1 MLLEIESM
9 ETLNNVETVSE
20 TYIIPAGNL
29 ERLQAEIDRL
39 NKRARRLK
47 VAEIQVDIAPSH
59 LTHEIRTVGGEIR
72 YVTQEQLGRHP
83 NWNPTGYVREYLS
96 VTVTGE
102 APRFAG
108 WNLVAVLE
116 PLATDDGTE
125 NIIQAVPGQKCP
137 VEYRNRVGQCDHCHT
152 ERRRNQTFVCRHI
165 DGHHQMVGRNCL
177 ADFLGH
183 TDPHH
188 LAKMAEM
195 LGELAGICEAAG
207 DDEWNEGGSR
217 GGNAWSLD
225 CFMAMTAASIVLD
238 GWLSRGKAFEYGGI
252 ATANKT
258 LEALSP
264 LPKQDSIYLFW
275 LDTMRELAAHDRQQA
290 TAAAAIA
297 WAAELTEE
305 EIGDSDYLYNLCLV
319 CRAGYVT
326 GKTAG
331 LAASLIVAH
340 ARAVEAEVRQREFA
354 KRAETSKH
362 QGVVGERI
370 WRKLTLE
377 RVHYSESFYGT
388 TAIHGMCDDD
398 GNAYTWFASNELSDF
413 DKGDSRWILA
423 TVKSH
428 GEYKGIAQTVLTRCS
443 LCDADE
449 YVVALAKL
457 PKAGLQKQIE
467 ELTGESCATG
477 TKKDLAARIAEL
489 QGG

>member
-1 MLLEIESM
+1 MTTSTL
-9 ETLNNVETVSE
+9 ETLTE
-20 TYIIPAGNL
+20 TYIVPAGHMD
-29 ERLQAEIDRL
+29 RLQGEIDRL

-72 YVTQEQLGRHP
+72 YVTQEQLDAHS
-83 NWNPTGYVREYLS
+83 NWTPTGYVREFLS

-102 APRFAG
+102 APKFAG

-116 PLATDDGTE
+116 PLSTDDGVE

-137 VEYRNRVGQCDHCHT
+137 VEYRDRVGQCDHCHT
-152 ERRRNQTFVCRHI
+152 ERRRNQTFVCRHV
-165 DGHHQMVGRNCL
+165 DGRHQMVGRNCL

-195 LGELAGICEAAG
+195 LGELASLCEAAA
-207 DDEWNEGGSR
+207 DEEWNEGGASM
-217 GGNAWSLD
+217 GGAYSLD
-225 CFMAMTAASIVLD
+225 CFMAMTAASIVVD
-238 GWLSRGKAFEYGGI
+238 GWLSRGKAFEFGGI

-258 LEALSP
+258 LEALNP
-264 LPKQDSIYLFW
+264 LPKQDRDY
-275 LDTMRELAAHDRQQA
+275 REWVANMQATAAAERQQA

>member
-1 MLLEIESM
+1 M
-9 ETLNNVETVSE
+9 ETQEQAETLSE
-20 TYIIPAGNL
+20 TYVVPATNM
-29 ERLQAEIDRL
+29 ERLQGEIDRL

-47 VAEIQVDIAPSH
+47 VTEIQVDIKTSH
-59 LTHEIRTVGGEIR
+59 LTHEMKTVGGETR
-72 YVTQEQLGRHP
+72 QVTEDQLSNHP
-83 NWNPTGYVREYLS
+83 NWTPTGNVREYLS

-102 APRFAG
+102 SPKFAG
-108 WNLVAVLE
+108 WRLVAVLE
-116 PLATDDGTE
+116 PLTTEEGAE

-137 VEYRNRVGQCDHCHT
+137 AEYRDRVGQCDHCKT

-165 DGHHQMVGRNCL
+165 DGRHQMVGRNCL

-207 DDEWNEGGSR
+207 DEEWNEGGSR

-225 CFMAMTAASIVLD
+225 CFMCMTAASIVLD

-258 LEALSP
+258 MEALNP
-264 LPKQDSIYLFW
+264 LPKQDSVYLFW
-275 LDTMRELAAHDRQQA
+275 LDTMRELAAHERQQGI
-290 TAAAAIA
+290 AAAAIT
-297 WAAELTEE
+297 WAAELTDE

-340 ARAVEAEVRQREFA
+340 GRAQDKAVKQRELA

-362 QGVVGERI
+362 QGSVGDKIWRQLTVERI
-370 WRKLTLE
+370 NYCE
-377 RVHYSESFYGT
+377 GYYGT
-388 TAIHGMCDDD
+388 TAIHSMVD
-398 GNAYTWFASNELSDF
+398 GEGNSYTWFASNELYGF
-413 DKGDSRWILA
+413 DKGDTRWVLA
-423 TVKSH
+423 TVKGH
-428 GEYKGIAQTVLTRCS
+428 DEFRGIAQTTLSRCS
-443 LCDADE
+443 LCTQDE
-449 YVVALAKL
+449 YAEMLAKQ
-457 PKAGLQKQIE
+457 KKTVLQKQLE
-467 ELTGESCATG
+467 SLTGEAGAAGSKAV
-477 TKKDLAARIAEL
+477 LAERIAEL
-489 QGG
+489 IGG